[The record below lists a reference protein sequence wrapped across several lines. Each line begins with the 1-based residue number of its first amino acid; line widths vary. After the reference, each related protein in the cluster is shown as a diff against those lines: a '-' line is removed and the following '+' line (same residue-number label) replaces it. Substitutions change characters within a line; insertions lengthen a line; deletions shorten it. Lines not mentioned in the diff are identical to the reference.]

1 MTETIEGGNQY
12 KKGLWT
18 KEEDRILMDCVKVHG
33 EGQWNR
39 VAKRTGTSV
48 DLLPFNCLSSFI
60 FCFFVRENRS
70 FHLLF
75 NREDEF

>member
-1 MTETIEGGNQY
+1 MEGGNQY

-18 KEEDRILMDCVKVHG
+18 KEEDRMLMECVKQHG
-33 EGQWNR
+33 EGQWNH
-39 VAKRTGTSV
+39 VAKKTGTSV
-48 DLLPFNCLSSFI
+48 DLLLFNCL
-60 FCFFVRENRS
+60 FFFFFFLWVKPS